1 MTTIVDTIYSIDASS
16 RCPLP
21 LFVSPVEAGFPS
33 PADDYLDQ
41 LLDLNEHLIKNPAAT
56 FLVRVRGDSMV
67 DAGIK
72 SGDMLIVDKSLDA
85 ADGDIVIATV
95 DGAFTVKRYQKVE
108 GRLRLVAESTGHRDI
123 EFDNVESAEIWGVV
137 IHVIST
143 LRRR

>member
-1 MTTIVDTIYSIDASS
+1 MQTVVDAVFSVDTHS
-16 RCPLP
+16 RCLLP

-41 LLDLNEHLIKNPAAT
+41 LLDLNEHLIKNPPAT

-72 SGDMLIVDKSLDA
+72 SGDMLVVDKSLEP

-95 DGAFTVKRYQKVE
+95 DGAFTVKRYRTTE
-108 GRLRLVAESTGHRDI
+108 GRLRLVAEGHGHRDI
-123 EFDNVESAEIWGVV
+123 EFDNVDSAEIWGIV
-137 IHVIST
+137 IHVISS
-143 LRRR
+143 LRQR

>member
-1 MTTIVDTIYSIDASS
+1 MTVVVEAIYSIDT
-16 RCPLP
+16 RTPCLLP

-85 ADGDIVIATV
+85 ADGDIVIAAV
-95 DGAFTVKRYQKVE
+95 DGAFTVKRYRQTG
-108 GRLRLVAESTGHRDI
+108 GRLRLVAENPNHATI
-123 EFDNVESAEIWGVV
+123 EIDDANSVEIWGVV
-137 IHVIST
+137 VHVISSP
-143 LRRR
+143 RRR